1 MLVKTSNT
9 TFSDQEAFVLFFDGW
24 VSLFKA
30 DPTVNAICVLFS
42 QRALETGHFQSM
54 NNWNFGN
61 IKHTSSNLVAKDH
74 DYCLYECGEFIHGQ
88 FQMFYPPDPVCE
100 FNSYV
105 SAKDGIIEYISF
117 LAKRERYASAWQ
129 QLLKG
134 DPVQYCKELKE
145 NGPYF
150 TAPLVKYTGT
160 LVKLF
165 NEFKIKFKEL
175 FETKSKEI
183 QDLSFMK
190 EEIEEKFI
198 RGLTNIS
205 EGIHFDV
212 EYPKYNSGVVWITLD
227 YNKQHI
233 LIEWQKD
240 VGYGIHYDDPGG
252 FPVIERHQTAIMI
265 QAIVKEIFEI

>member
-1 MLVKTSNT
+1 MLIQVSNT
-9 TFSDQEAFVLFFDGW
+9 KLSELEAFNLFFDGW
-24 VSLFKA
+24 ISLFKEI
-30 DPTVNAICVLFS
+30 PTFNSICILLA
-42 QRALETGHFQSM
+42 QTALETGHFQFM
-54 NNWNFGN
+54 KNWNFGN
-61 IKHTSSNLVAKDH
+61 IKHTKDH

-88 FQMFYPPDPVCE
+88 FKMFYPPDPVCE

-117 LAKRERYASAWQ
+117 LAKRELYASAWQ

-150 TAPLVKYTGT
+150 TAPLWKYTGV

-165 NEFKIKFKEL
+165 DQFKTKFKEL
-175 FETKSKEI
+175 FELKLKEN
-183 QDLSFMK
+183 QNLSFMK

-198 RGLTNIS
+198 RGLTNLSDAIQFN
-205 EGIHFDV
+205 I
-212 EYPKYNSGVVWITLD
+212 EYPKYNFEVVWITLS
-227 YNKQHI
+227 YQEHRI
-233 LIEWQKD
+233 LVEWQQD
-240 VGYGIHYDDPGG
+240 VGYGIHYNDIGG
-252 FPVIERHQTAIMI
+252 FPVVEIHQTAIMI